1 MSLKELKDLLFY
13 DPKTGVFTWKDRG
26 ARKFGGFTRSNQIAG
41 SRQTT
46 WGYWQIG
53 IGDENFLAHRLAW
66 FYVFGEW
73 PNQIDHINRDRCDNR
88 IANLRLSNPTLNQHN
103 RDVSRNNTSGTTGV
117 SFITKAKRW
126 QATIGIDGKNAN
138 LGLFTTKDLAIA
150 ARKTAEVIWFPG
162 VGNTGGVR

>member
-26 ARKFGGFTRSNQIAG
+26 ARKFGGF
-41 SRQTT
+41 
-46 WGYWQIG
+46 
-53 IGDENFLAHRLAW
+53 
-66 FYVFGEW
+66 
-73 PNQIDHINRDRCDNR
+73 
-88 IANLRLSNPTLNQHN
+88 
-103 RDVSRNNTSGTTGV
+103 TGV